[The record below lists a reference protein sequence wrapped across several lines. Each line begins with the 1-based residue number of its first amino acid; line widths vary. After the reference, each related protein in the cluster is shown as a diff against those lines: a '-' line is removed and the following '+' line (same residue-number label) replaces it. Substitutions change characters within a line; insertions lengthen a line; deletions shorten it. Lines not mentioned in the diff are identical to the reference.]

1 MISGK
6 EKAMEKIN
14 AVFGGVVAAI
24 GGVIG
29 WIWGD
34 FTPLLA
40 ALIVCMALDYI
51 SGVACAVVRKDV
63 SSKIGF
69 KGIVKKILILM
80 LVGVAHILD
89 AYVLNSTPVLQSAVT
104 MFFIANEGI

>member
-1 MISGK
+1 
-6 EKAMEKIN
+6 MEKLSSI
-14 AVFGGVVAAI
+14 FGAIVAAI

-40 ALIVCMALDYI
+40 ALIVCMVLDYI

-63 SSKIGF
+63 SSEIGF
-69 KGIVKKILILM
+69 KGIVKKNRDFN
-80 LVGVAHILD
+80 ARRRCTRFRR
-89 AYVLNSTPVLQSAVT
+89 SCT
-104 MFFIANEGI
+104 E